1 MVKTKYHYF
10 NIGLTQNFMM
20 EIRKECYQ
28 LGISKQ
34 DFIRALI
41 KDYFLRNKGIDLTLQ
56 TREKL
61 IKQSDEI

>member
-10 NIGLTQNFMM
+10 NIGLTQNFMT
-20 EIRKECYQ
+20 EIRKECYA

-41 KDYFLRNKGIDLTLQ
+41 KDYFLRNKGVDLTLQ
-56 TREKL
+56 KREKL
-61 IKQSDEI
+61 NFGGEE

>member
-20 EIRKECYQ
+20 EIRKECYA

-41 KDYFLRNKGIDLTLQ
+41 KDYFLRNKGMDLTLQ
-56 TREKL
+56 KREKL
-61 IKQSDEI
+61 NFGTDE

>member
-10 NIGLTQNFMM
+10 NIGLTQNFMQ
-20 EIRKECYQ
+20 EIRKECYA

-34 DFIRALI
+34 DFVRALFR
-41 KDYFLRNKGIDLTLQ
+41 DYFLRNKGIDLTLQ

-61 IKQSDEI
+61 PSQGQQ